1 MCSAAITT
9 GCLLPA
15 SGYRS
20 HSVAIFCF
28 AGAENSSDIG
38 MLPSARSSGGK
49 IGGRVGAVNRRS
61 RFRVIEPPMPEDLG
75 RVERLAR
82 GLGRVGNETERGQ
95 RFQNALLRRVSYVW
109 VRQVLANRILAEGL
123 DDVCAMA
130 PPAGVL
136 FVSNHR
142 SFFDLYSLL
151 LA

>member
-1 MCSAAITT
+1 
-9 GCLLPA
+9 
-15 SGYRS
+15 
-20 HSVAIFCF
+20 
-28 AGAENSSDIG
+28 
-38 MLPSARSSGGK
+38 
-49 IGGRVGAVNRRS
+49 
-61 RFRVIEPPMPEDLG
+61 MPEDLG

-82 GLGRVGNETERGQ
+82 WLGRVGNETERGQ

-123 DDVCAMA
+123 DDVCAMT

-151 LA
+151 LACYMGPVPDRKSVV